1 MSSADSSKVEQ
12 VAMFDALSDRDL
24 DAIVKAGTRV
34 NLPQDWS
41 LIWDKTPADKAYII
55 LEGEVSIRK
64 KGQEVARL
72 GAGNIVGETAIVDHK
87 LRNATVVTLTPVR
100 VLHFTREAVVRL
112 CEELPAFREAL
123 QVSARGRLGETA
135 GA

>member
-41 LIWDKTPADKAYII
+41 LIWDKTPPTRPT
-55 LEGEVSIRK
+55 SSSR
-64 KGQEVARL
+64 AR
-72 GAGNIVGETAIVDHK
+72 
-87 LRNATVVTLTPVR
+87 
-100 VLHFTREAVVRL
+100 
-112 CEELPAFREAL
+112 
-123 QVSARGRLGETA
+123 
-135 GA
+135 